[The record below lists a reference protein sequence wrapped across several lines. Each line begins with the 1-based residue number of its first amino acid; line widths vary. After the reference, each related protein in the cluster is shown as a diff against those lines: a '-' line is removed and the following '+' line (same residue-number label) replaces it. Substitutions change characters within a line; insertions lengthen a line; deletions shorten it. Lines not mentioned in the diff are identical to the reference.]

1 MLGFVISHAVDAG
14 SKDTCVLEVDDTE
27 DVDTVDSL
35 LDILPPPGMQVVKK
49 LQFIGNVDTIVV
61 PGIDLDPSRYKPG
74 TYFDHILKQFIS
86 CWSVTLF

>member
-35 LDILPPPGMQVVKK
+35 LDILPPPGMQVEK
-49 LQFIGNVDTIVV
+49 
-61 PGIDLDPSRYKPG
+61 
-74 TYFDHILKQFIS
+74 
-86 CWSVTLF
+86 

>member
-35 LDILPPPGMQVVKK
+35 LDILPPPGMQVEKK
-49 LQFIGNVDTIVV
+49 LQFIGNVETIIGD
-61 PGIDLDPSRYKPG
+61 PCIDLDPSWYKPG
-74 TYFDHILKQFIS
+74 TYLKFKTIFLS
-86 CWSVTLF
+86 C

>member
-35 LDILPPPGMQVVKK
+35 LDILPPPGMQVTKK
-49 LQFIGNVDTIVV
+49 AAIHRKCRDDNSGSL
-61 PGIDLDPSRYKPG
+61 Y
-74 TYFDHILKQFIS
+74 
-86 CWSVTLF
+86 